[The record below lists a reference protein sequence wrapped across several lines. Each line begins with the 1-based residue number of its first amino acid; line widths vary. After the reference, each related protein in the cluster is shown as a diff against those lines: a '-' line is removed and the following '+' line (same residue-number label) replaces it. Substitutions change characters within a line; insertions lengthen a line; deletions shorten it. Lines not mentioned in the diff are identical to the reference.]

1 MAFTTKYPNFFSYS
15 TILLVPLAET
25 ISEEPLP
32 ESLQLGGFILCSGD
46 RHSQTL
52 CLIHNTAFA
61 NCVN

>member
-32 ESLQLGGFILCSGD
+32 ESLQLGASFCAAGIDILK
-46 RHSQTL
+46 L
-52 CLIHNTAFA
+52 Y
-61 NCVN
+61 V